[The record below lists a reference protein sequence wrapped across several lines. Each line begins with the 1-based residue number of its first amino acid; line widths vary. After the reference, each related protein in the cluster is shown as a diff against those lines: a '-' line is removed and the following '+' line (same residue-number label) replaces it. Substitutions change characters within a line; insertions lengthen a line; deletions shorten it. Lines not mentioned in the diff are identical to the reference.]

1 MIKRPTEKTL
11 TALSKMSYTQPVDK
25 HVCKRR
31 RVVSTRCAD
40 RLAKIVIEDNNRE
53 GEG

>member
-11 TALSKMSYTQPVDK
+11 TALSKMSSTQPADK
-25 HVCKRR
+25 DVCRKR

-40 RLAKIVIEDNNRE
+40 RLAEIIIEDNNRE